1 MRVIHHFMNR
11 LLSLIVLVL
20 CYPLTS
26 TASVQDLFGSC
37 EETVSPAPLEGLFN
51 GEFRRQLPVGPQT
64 RELAP
69 PTEDEYAK
77 MEEQYREQLHTLRRS
92 FALTGI
98 NLLPMSFYTAD
109 ENSIFYRRELHI
121 QNLVGREVVGCQELR
136 EFPETNGARRE
147 FIYAVKNYFAGT
159 VTKIE
164 EEGSDTKIT
173 LATLEGIDRVIR
185 VSLYESIIRS
195 FELFVLG
202 PQQSEE
208 KIFRDAVR
216 GANFEEVMEKAF
228 GSPLEKGDYDMAAA
242 IVQTYLK
249 MPPTWGASAALKII
263 LGRTIR
269 GGESY
274 PFYGLARGKSR
285 YNEAAIKKF
294 LGPLDTFMVATDVL
308 SLDETV
314 SDVEDGPERPEW
326 IAKFDK
332 TLRAP
337 LLENYF
343 LILQKEKGGAD
354 LKIEPKKLPPP
365 GSKSLTK
372 DTAKA
377 GTVLIVQNEI
387 GLESKSEMMPH
398 LMVRTLAKGDST
410 FKPVPGSRI
419 EIVKGPRKIDGANY
433 ARIKDPATG
442 AEGEVFWGHLKLST
456 KLE

>member
-1 MRVIHHFMNR
+1 MSR
-11 LLSLIVLVL
+11 LLTIVSLLLFLPQV
-20 CYPLTS
+20 S
-26 TASVQDLFGSC
+26 AAAAQDLLSSC
-37 EETVSPAPLEGLFN
+37 EAGVSPSPLEGLFN
-51 GEFRRQLPVGPQT
+51 GEFRRQLPVGPQA
-64 RELAP
+64 RELAHP
-69 PTEDEYAK
+69 ADDEYAK

-109 ENSIFYRRELHI
+109 ENSIFYRRELHVHK
-121 QNLVGREVVGCQELR
+121 LVGRQVVGCQELR

-147 FIYAVKNYFAGT
+147 FIYALKNYFAGT
-159 VTKIE
+159 VTKVE
-164 EEGSDTKIT
+164 DEGSDTKIT
-173 LATLEGIDRVIR
+173 LSTLEGIDRVIR

-208 KIFRDAVR
+208 KIFREAIR
-216 GANFEEVMEKAF
+216 GANFEEVMAKAF
-228 GSPLEKGDYDMAAA
+228 GSPLEKADYDMAAA

-249 MPPTWGASAALKII
+249 MPATWGASAALKII
-263 LGRTIR
+263 LGRSIR

-314 SDVEDGPERPEW
+314 SNADDGPERPEW

-332 TLRAP
+332 TVRAP

-354 LKIEPKKLPPP
+354 LKIEPKKQPSP
-365 GSKSLTK
+365 GSKALTK
-372 DTAKA
+372 DTAKP
-377 GTVLIVQNEI
+377 GTVLIVQTEI
-387 GLESKSEMMPH
+387 GLEKKSEMMPH
-398 LMVRTLAKGDST
+398 LLVRTLAEGDSS

-419 EIVKGPRKIDGANY
+419 EIVKGPRKIEGANY

-442 AEGEVFWGHLKLST
+442 AEGEVFWGHLKIST